1 MCRTF
6 IIGGGSVARHEV
18 AWFLFGSIPIRDA
31 NFKSLA
37 WDYNTSIHMNKR
49 DTVILTILAILGA
62 IGMFAFLW
70 AMYEMPE
77 MDTYVSM
84 FMMILSM
91 LLMTISFAVLDEMAR
106 NKTK

>member
-1 MCRTF
+1 MRRTI

-18 AWFLFGSIPIRDA
+18 ARCIGSTPIRDA
-31 NFKSLA
+31 KSVA
-37 WDYNTSIHMNKR
+37 WHYNTGIHMNKR

-70 AMYEMPE
+70 AMYNKPE
-77 MDTYVSM
+77 IDTYVSM
-84 FMMILSM
+84 LMMILSM
-91 LLMTISFAVLDEMAR
+91 LMMTISFALLEDMAK